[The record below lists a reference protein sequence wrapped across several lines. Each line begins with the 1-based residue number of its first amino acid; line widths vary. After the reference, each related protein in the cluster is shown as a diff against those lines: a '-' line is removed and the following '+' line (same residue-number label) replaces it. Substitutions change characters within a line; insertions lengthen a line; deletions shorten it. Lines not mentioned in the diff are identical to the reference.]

1 MWVAKAAL
9 KAIDPGMRT
18 GDGSRSS
25 VGWRIER
32 EELAIMKD
40 LDGSLQPFSCFNT
53 LEKFPANICG
63 TGFTGGFFI
72 LNWER
77 IRSSTTVASSAIRTA
92 SHWEFHQHRRP
103 LYFGWSWRINGWQ
116 LREFFNTGVW
126 IWTMQHKV
134 NDPDFGGESAPV
146 IIGDYAWISCRTV
159 LLPGVRVGEGA
170 VVAAGAV
177 VTKDVEPYAIVGGV
191 PAKKI
196 GERSQGL
203 RYRLNSGMLF
213 W

>member
-1 MWVAKAAL
+1 MMDLRPSLTFLLLQYTGKVPSQCVRHWIYRRIFRL
-9 KAIDPGMRT
+9 KLGEDSVIFNNCEIRDPHRISIGNFT
-18 GDGSRSS
+18 SIGDHC
-25 VGWRIER
+25 I
-32 EELAIMKD
+32 
-40 LDGSLQPFSCFNT
+40 LDGRGGLTVGNCVNFS
-53 LEKFPANICG
+53 
-63 TGFTGGFFI
+63 
-72 LNWER
+72 
-77 IRSSTTVASSAIRTA
+77 
-92 SHWEFHQHRRP
+92 
-103 LYFGWSWRINGWQ
+103 
-116 LREFFNTGVW
+116 TGVW